1 MVIRLIRWKL
11 HFPDKKYL
19 FHIKFTIMIIFKKVL
34 RLGFNVI
41 LWLILEMKLTYF
53 DLVMLNCPTS
63 PPPPPAE
70 AGGEG
75 GEPKDE
81 PAEG

>member
-1 MVIRLIRWKL
+1 MVIRLIKWKL
-11 HFPDKKYL
+11 HFPDRKYL
-19 FHIKFTIMIIFKKVL
+19 FPIKFTIMIIFKKVL

-41 LWLILEMKLTYF
+41 LWFILEMKLTYF

-81 PAEG
+81 PA